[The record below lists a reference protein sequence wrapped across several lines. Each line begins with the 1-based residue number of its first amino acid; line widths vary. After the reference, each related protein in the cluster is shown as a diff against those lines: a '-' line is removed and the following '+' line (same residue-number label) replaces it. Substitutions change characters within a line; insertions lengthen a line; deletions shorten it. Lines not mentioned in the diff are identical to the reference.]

1 MLRFH
6 FLTLLNTKYLRWQ
19 QQFIMV
25 CLINYLAIVNLF
37 LFIMVCL
44 INYVSLILFLFSE
57 ERRLADDEKP
67 LLVQLNW
74 NKDDREGRFL
84 LRRVDLSGVS

>member
-1 MLRFH
+1 MPCVPM
-6 FLTLLNTKYLRWQ
+6 T
-19 QQFIMV
+19 
-25 CLINYLAIVNLF
+25 
-37 LFIMVCL
+37 
-44 INYVSLILFLFSE
+44 E

-84 LRRVDLSGVS
+84 LRRVDLSGVSCYGYNTNLLPN